1 MSRFTL
7 FAYLFIALIVAIAS
21 PFRFAAQTVSSA
33 SRKPTTVTASNS
45 GEKIFAANCA
55 RCHQAPMALPPRITG
70 TILMHMRVRARL
82 SASDERQILRYL
94 AP

>member
-1 MSRFTL
+1 MTRFVL
-7 FAYLFIALIVAIAS
+7 FACVLVAPFVALAG
-21 PFRFAAQTVSSA
+21 PFRFAAEIVSA
-33 SRKPTTVTASNS
+33 KSRHADAIVPPNS

-55 RCHQAPMALPPRITG
+55 RCHQAPMALPPRVTG

-82 SASDERQILRYL
+82 SASDEKQLLKYL